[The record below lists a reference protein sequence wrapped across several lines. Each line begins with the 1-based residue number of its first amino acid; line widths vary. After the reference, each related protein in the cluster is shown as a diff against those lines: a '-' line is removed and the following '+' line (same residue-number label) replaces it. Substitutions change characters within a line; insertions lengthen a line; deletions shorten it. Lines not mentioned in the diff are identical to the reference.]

1 MRITKFLKTITLTAA
16 AVAITTAAQSQ
27 EFKLRW
33 GHYLPNSAFV
43 QVEKDFAKKIEQRTN
58 GRVKIDITFAGGL
71 GKGNEVAPVFSIKNL
86 FFIVLVSV

>member
-16 AVAITTAAQSQ
+16 AVAVTTAAQAQ

-43 QVEKDFAKKIEQRTN
+43 QVEKDFAKKIE
-58 GRVKIDITFAGGL
+58 
-71 GKGNEVAPVFSIKNL
+71 
-86 FFIVLVSV
+86 